1 MSTAPSAGGSVLLT
15 GGTGFLGSRLAR
27 RLLSDGSAVTVLAQP
42 TSRLDLLQQVGVAG
56 QVAVL
61 RDAPGSQDFPSMLAK
76 IRPDVVIHTASVS
89 RGGESPP
96 EIARMIEANIT
107 FPALLLAAMRAA
119 GVRRFIN
126 TGTSWQTIA
135 DRDGYSPF
143 NFYAGTKQALEDLLA
158 CFCLDG
164 MAAITLRLF
173 DTYGPHDPRRKIVDL
188 IADAAERGTELA
200 MSPGG
205 QVIDLVHVED
215 VAAAFA
221 AATRRLLA
229 NVVDGHE
236 IYGVSG
242 DRVMLRELASRI
254 GQAVGRAPP
263 INWGGRPYRPR
274 EVMLPCTGLRPVPDW
289 APRIGLDEGLREL
302 AAARAGSVDAA
313 P

>member
-1 MSTAPSAGGSVLLT
+1 MKATAERSVLLT
-15 GGTGFLGSRLAR
+15 GGTGFVGSRLAR
-27 RLLSDGSAVTVLAQP
+27 RLLSENFSVTVLAQS
-42 TSRLDLLQQVGVAG
+42 TSRLDLLQQAGVAEQIEIVRG
-56 QVAVL
+56 
-61 RDAPGSQDFPSMLAK
+61 APGCQDLPDMLAEL
-76 IRPDVVIHTASVS
+76 RPDIVIHVASVS

-96 EIARMIEANIT
+96 EITRMIEANIT
-107 FPALLLAAMRAA
+107 FPALLLAAMRTA
-119 GVRRFIN
+119 GVRRFVN

-135 DRDGYSPF
+135 DHDGYSPF

-188 IADAAERGTELA
+188 IADAAEHGTELA

-215 VAAAFA
+215 VAQAFA
-221 AATRRLLA
+221 AAANRLLTD
-229 NVVDGHE
+229 VVEGHE

-242 DRVMLRELASRI
+242 DRVVLRELASRI
-254 GQAVGRAPP
+254 GQAVGRAPQ
-263 INWGGRPYRPR
+263 IKWGGRPYRAR
-274 EVMLPCTGLRPVPDW
+274 EVMLPWTGLRPVPGW

-302 AAARAGSVDAA
+302 AAARAGPADAA